1 MDKKHIQCILES
13 ALLTTQVPLTVNN
26 LKQLFDGQLN
36 NSSIEEYL
44 INLQKVYRYRS
55 VELVEVSTGWRFQTQ
70 AKYKPYLD
78 KLNSEAQPKY
88 SRAVLETLAI
98 IAYKQPVSRG
108 DIESIRGVSVATDI
122 IKKLED
128 RGWIEVIGHRD
139 TLGRP
144 ALLATTKKF
153 LDDLSLKN
161 LNELPPLSTS
171 KNIEGVLEVTG
182 VASKQ
187 A

>member
-1 MDKKHIQCILES
+1 MVLLDQLFVDKKHIQCILES
-13 ALLTTQVPLTVNN
+13 ALLTTQVPLTINH

-36 NSSIEEYL
+36 NASIEAYL
-44 INLQKVYRYRS
+44 VDLQEVYQHRS
-55 VELVEVSTGWRFQTQ
+55 IELVEVSTGWRFQTQ
-70 AKYKPYLD
+70 TKYQPYLD
-78 KLNSEAQPKY
+78 KINREVSPKY
-88 SRAVLETLAI
+88 SRAVLETLTI
-98 IAYKQPVSRG
+98 IAYKQPVTRG
-108 DIESIRGVSVATDI
+108 DIEAIRGVSVATEI

-139 TLGRP
+139 VLGKP

-171 KNIEGVLEVTG
+171 KNPE
-182 VASKQ
+182 
-187 A
+187 

>member
-1 MDKKHIQCILES
+1 MDKNCIQCILES

-26 LKQLFDGQLN
+26 LNYLFDGQLD
-36 NSSIEEYL
+36 NSFIEECL
-44 INLQKVYRYRS
+44 ADLQKSYKHRP
-55 VELVEVSTGWRFQTQ
+55 VELVEISTGWRFQTQ

-78 KLNSEAQPKY
+78 KFNLEVQPKY

-98 IAYKQPVSRG
+98 IAYKQPVTRG
-108 DIESIRGVSVATDI
+108 DIESIRGVGVATDI

-128 RGWIEVIGHRD
+128 RGWIEVIGYRD
-139 TLGRP
+139 VLGRP

-161 LNELPPLSTS
+161 LNDLPPLSTS
-171 KNIEGVLEVTG
+171 NNIESTLEVLDA
-182 VASKQ
+182 VSK
-187 A
+187 

>member
-1 MDKKHIQCILES
+1 LES
-13 ALLTTQVPLTVNN
+13 ALLTTQVPLTINH

-36 NSSIEEYL
+36 NSSIEACL
-44 INLQKVYRYRS
+44 VDLQEVYQQRS
-55 VELVEVSTGWRFQTQ
+55 IELVEVSTGWRFQTQ
-70 AKYKPYLD
+70 AKYQPYLD
-78 KLNSEAQPKY
+78 KVNREVSPKY
-88 SRAVLETLAI
+88 SRAVLETLTI
-98 IAYKQPVSRG
+98 IAYKQPVTRG
-108 DIESIRGVSVATDI
+108 DIEAIRGVSVATEI

-139 TLGRP
+139 VLGKP

-171 KNIEGVLEVTG
+171 KNPDGTLDVLDT
-182 VASKQ
+182 ASK
-187 A
+187 